1 VFLACILGGF
11 SYANAVTM
19 VFFQDMPCG
28 RPKKRKH
35 SSSAPPCLQS
45 PKKRLKWTNE
55 NMVKAMDAVKS
66 GKCIV
71 KRAAENYKVP
81 RTTLL
86 IEFQEKSSMEVSLPH
101 HPILTKKKNLS

>member
-1 VFLACILGGF
+1 VFLACVLGGF
-11 SYANAVTM
+11 SYANDIIM
-19 VFFQDMPCG
+19 VFFQDMPRG
-28 RPKKRKH
+28 RPKKRKR

-45 PKKRLKWTNE
+45 PRKQLKWTNE
-55 NMVKAMDAVKS
+55 NMVNAMDAVKS
-66 GKCIV
+66 GKCNV

-86 IEFQEKSSMEVSLPH
+86 DRIQEKSSMEVSLAH